1 MIDKINKKFQM
12 NYSEIAKM
20 MISKIPEK
28 VLKSKD
34 TTFYDRSMGSGQI
47 VSEIEKKLKEYG
59 HSISNIAKRMFGY
72 GEHEYF
78 TVVAVNKSKLVGKY
92 FYKGGERVKMD
103 FKPTVTI
110 TNPAY
115 SGGEE
120 LHQKSFNKDVEKT
133 ADGGYVVYIQPA
145 TTYLTQKKYRNHEA
159 KMAENVLKYKTD
171 VYLLDPSIFEGAEIH
186 NDLSITVLHKVK
198 NTTGKLNSITYKN
211 GERYENINMED
222 INFHGMDPD
231 TYCNIRTK
239 YNNYNT
245 KHGTL
250 QDKTYFRE
258 KQPVSKVAG
267 LSKIRPIRDNQYFSF
282 MPYDEKRPS
291 FTKDISEKHDFG
303 IEVENNKQIK
313 NVYSYLTTFVARF
326 GLSLTKIN
334 ANNHTGRQFRRV
346 PLVNFNKQWTDEML
360 IKELG
365 LTQKEFKTIVKTLG
379 YING

>member
-1 MIDKINKKFQM
+1 MKNKSNKKFQM
-12 NYSEIAKM
+12 NYSEIAQM

-28 VLKSKD
+28 ILKAKD
-34 TTFYDRSMGSGQI
+34 TIFYDRSMGRGQI
-47 VSEIEKKLKEYG
+47 ISEIEKILKDYG
-59 HSISNIAKRMFGY
+59 HSISNISKRIYGY
-72 GEHEYF
+72 GEGKFE
-78 TVVAVNKSKLVGKY
+78 TLVAVNKHKLVGTY
-92 FYKGGERVKMD
+92 FYNGGERVEMN

-115 SGGEE
+115 SGTEQ
-120 LHQKSFNKDVEKT
+120 LHQQSFNKDVEKT

-171 VYLLDPSIFEGAEIH
+171 VYLVDSSIFEGAEIH

-211 GERYENINMED
+211 GERYENVDLKD
-222 INFHGMDPD
+222 INIHNLDMNL
-231 TYCNIRTK
+231 YSKIKEK
-239 YNNYNT
+239 YENFISKNGSLLDINYLGKPMNN
-245 KHGTL
+245 
-250 QDKTYFRE
+250 
-258 KQPVSKVAG
+258 VCG
-267 LSKIRPIRDNQYFSF
+267 LPKIRPIRDNQYFSF
-282 MPYDEKRPS
+282 TPHDEKISPS
-291 FTKDISEKHDFG
+291 FTKDISEKREFG
-303 IEVENNKQIK
+303 IKVENNKQIK
-313 NVYSYLTTFVARF
+313 NVYSYLKTFVARF
-326 GLSLTKIN
+326 GLSLVKIN
-334 ANNHTGRQFRRV
+334 PNNHRGEFAKV